1 MPALRKWLILLGS
14 IAGAVTAIMSA
25 WVLLDL
31 PVHATRGWV
40 RNYVQDEIAPL
51 RANELKQLYDSRL
64 LRKVALFQWKR
75 NNPAPTAEVYEIMER
90 LRAEIAEIDRE
101 IAAHR
106 R

>member
-1 MPALRKWLILLGS
+1 MRKWLLMFGS
-14 IAGAVTAIMSA
+14 VAGAFTAIASA
-25 WVLLDL
+25 WLLIGG
-31 PVHATRGWV
+31 PIPASREW
-40 RNYVQDEIAPL
+40 VQDELAPL

-64 LRKVALFQWKR
+64 LRKVSLFQWER
-75 NNPAPTAEVYEIMER
+75 NNPTPSPEVYETIER